1 MQKYVYES
9 RRNECGNK
17 ERKQSTK
24 EKSEEIHE
32 QIKEMTPIEKTTNNT
47 KIKERMNN
55 KLKVC
60 KAREWKRREICI
72 T

>member
-1 MQKYVYES
+1 MDEVINEEIYQTKTYMQKYVYES

-32 QIKEMTPIEKTTNNT
+32 
-47 KIKERMNN
+47 
-55 KLKVC
+55 
-60 KAREWKRREICI
+60 
-72 T
+72 